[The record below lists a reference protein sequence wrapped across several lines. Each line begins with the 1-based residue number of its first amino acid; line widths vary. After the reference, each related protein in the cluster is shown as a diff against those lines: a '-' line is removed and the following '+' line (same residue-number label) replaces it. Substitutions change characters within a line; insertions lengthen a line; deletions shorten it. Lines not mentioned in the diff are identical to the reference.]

1 MKKLLFLSLIISI
14 IAGCSDKNK
23 QAALDAEKNSDALKA
38 DSVNN
43 IFFPV
48 TSFLKGQL
56 NLLDSIQVTL
66 LQVNTKGGKSD
77 SVWIPREKIRPLL
90 QPFIADVIDNEKL
103 APFFKESKFN
113 DQSTAAITFT
123 YEPKTAI
130 PDSIVIRHWDVYVNP
145 ETGTVKRVYIL
156 KTVKLNNQVYTQ
168 QLTWQTD
175 KWAKLV
181 TILNMADGKSEIE
194 SEMQLIWDLSV
205 HQ

>member
-1 MKKLLFLSLIISI
+1 MKKLLFLSIIILIFT
-14 IAGCSDKNK
+14 GCSDKN
-23 QAALDAEKNSDALKA
+23 ANGELDAKIDSDALKA
-38 DSVNN
+38 DSANN
-43 IFFPV
+43 TFFPV

-56 NLLDSIQVTL
+56 ILLDSIQVTL
-66 LQVNTKGGKSD
+66 LQVNSKGGKSD
-77 SVWIPREKIRPLL
+77 SLWLPREKIRPLL

-123 YEPKTAI
+123 YDPRTAI
-130 PDSIVIRHWDVYVNP
+130 PDSIAIRHWDVYVNP

-156 KTVKLNNQVYTQ
+156 KTVTVNNQVYTQ

-181 TILNMADGKSEIE
+181 NILNKPGGQSEIE
-194 SEMQLIWDLSV
+194 SEMRLIWDLSGN
-205 HQ
+205 H